1 MAASGCGYD
10 SLSLRR
16 FRFCPGCVDEGE
28 LWSASRGKRWFPH
41 GGGWNPKSQ
50 SKMDEHPK
58 MNGIFTRVAQCF
70 WAIPKCLLV
79 AGWLKHHTFQGLL
92 SWITRIYPGQ
102 NNQLPLGTIPSAQTW
117 VFFFKLFVDCAFL
130 GVKTRNQPESRVMR
144 HFIHVRVRSSSLY
157 HPSSQSSPCCLCLKN
172 TTLDCKLAKK
182 WWTIGMAYVWCFQIL
197 DCNIKRLETI

>member
-117 VFFFKLFVDCAFL
+117 VFFFNCLLIVLFWGL
-130 GVKTRNQPESRVMR
+130 KPET
-144 HFIHVRVRSSSLY
+144 
-157 HPSSQSSPCCLCLKN
+157 SQSHESW
-172 TTLDCKLAKK
+172 D
-182 WWTIGMAYVWCFQIL
+182 ISSMYVSDHPVYIIPVVSHPHVVCVWKIPL
-197 DCNIKRLETI
+197 